1 MSINVVEK
9 KAVEI
14 LEELQAIK
22 RKSKRG
28 PRFPSNV
35 QEIDRIRNAIVKKIV
50 NGKISPEYISVDYI
64 AYGCQ
69 ILMQDAE
76 EIYAYL
82 KSVELI

>member
-9 KAVEI
+9 KTIEI
-14 LEELQAIK
+14 LEELQKIK
-22 RKSKRG
+22 SKSKRG
-28 PRFPSNV
+28 PKFTSDA
-35 QEIDRIRNAIVKKIV
+35 QEIDRIRNSIVKKIV
-50 NGKISPEYISVDYI
+50 NGKISPEYISVEHI